1 VLDCCNEY
9 KDAFGYYCEVDN
21 TYVWKPSQSQWELY
35 DKIRPILKTMAGA
48 TTAFSAST
56 YPTAN
61 VFYPYIIQVK
71 IALKETQ
78 QSCDGYVMSM
88 ADAMLD
94 KFDKYWEETNNVMI
108 IATIL
113 DPRFK
118 MRYIRWCFAKIYGSL
133 RFQREIEDIDKE
145 LERLY
150 KKYET
155 IYRRK
160 LGESE
165 TTPSNAQS
173 SSSTKDTSSSLASI
187 IPSGFQTFL
196 ESSAAES
203 SKSELL
209 TNLDEPNVSVEEKN
223 FNLLNYWKV
232 NTHRFPV
239 VASMAKMFLAVPAS
253 SVSSESTFST
263 GGRILDDYRSSLKPS
278 TVQALVCA
286 SSWIRGSQSS
296 IILVCERVLLIFN

>member
-1 VLDCCNEY
+1 M
-9 KDAFGYYCEVDN
+9 F
-21 TYVWKPSQSQWELY
+21 
-35 DKIRPILKTMAGA
+35 
-48 TTAFSAST
+48 
-56 YPTAN
+56 
-61 VFYPYIIQVK
+61 FYPYIIQVK
-71 IALKETQ
+71 ITLKEAQ
-78 QSCDGYVMSM
+78 QSGDGYVMSM
-88 ADAMLD
+88 ADAMLEN
-94 KFDKYWEETNNVMI
+94 FDKYWEETNSVMI

-118 MRYIRWCFAKIYGSL
+118 MRYIRWSFAKMYDSL
-133 RFQREIEDIDKE
+133 RCQREIEDIDKE

-155 IYRRK
+155 IYHRK
-160 LGESE
+160 LGE

-196 ESSAAES
+196 ESSATES

-223 FNLLNYWKV
+223 FNLLNFWKV

-239 VASMAKMFLAVPAS
+239 VASMTKM
-253 SVSSESTFST
+253 
-263 GGRILDDYRSSLKPS
+263 
-278 TVQALVCA
+278 
-286 SSWIRGSQSS
+286 
-296 IILVCERVLLIFN
+296 